1 MLLLGDIIRRHARYR
16 GAKTAYVIGDRRVSY
31 AAFHTRANRVA
42 HVLAAHGVRH
52 GDRVAVLADN
62 DPEYPVLYFAA
73 ARLGAIL
80 VPVNTRLQAMEIRYI
95 LEQSESS
102 VLVYGPE
109 RAAVAAVAARDLE
122 QLRHRFALA
131 DAGDGAPV
139 LDALVQRATE
149 DDPAVRVHEDD
160 PHVMLY
166 TSGTT
171 GDPKGALCS
180 HRAYHLQAGCAQA
193 ANGLTGNDV
202 GVSMFPMFHM
212 GGWAL
217 PLGFWH
223 NGGTAILMRRADP
236 EAMLR
241 AIAGERATYFY
252 AVPTVYSQ
260 MLEAPG
266 FTAYDLSSLRR
277 IGGGTAAMT
286 AEHIRAITDGFG
298 TTSMSIAYGSTETG
312 SVAHLDPPDLFRKPT
327 SVGHPAIGVDAR
339 TIRPDGTDCAAGEAG
354 EIVVRSEFV
363 MCGYW
368 NDPEAT
374 AATIRNGW
382 VHTGDLGA
390 FDDEGFLHIAG
401 RLKEMIKSGGE
412 SICPAEIERTLMGH
426 PKIREVAVLGVP
438 DPRWTETPLAAV
450 VLHDGATMTETEV
463 IEYVRERLAPFK
475 RPRHVRFVD
484 GLPRTASTRQ
494 VQKTLLRELLLPTLR
509 PEATTATRPR

>member
-1 MLLLGDIIRRHARYR
+1 MLLLGDIIRRHARHR
-16 GAKTAYVIGDRRVSY
+16 GAKIAYVIGERRVSY
-31 AAFHTRANRVA
+31 AALDARANRVA

-52 GDRVAVLADN
+52 GDRVAVLASN

-80 VPVNTRLQAMEIRYI
+80 VPVNTRFHAAEVRFI
-95 LEQSESS
+95 LAHSESS
-102 VLVYGPE
+102 ALVYGPE
-109 RAAVAAVAARDLE
+109 CAAVAAEAARNLE
-122 QLRHRFALA
+122 HLRHRFTIA
-131 DAGDGAPV
+131 DAGDGVTV
-139 LDALVQRATE
+139 LDDLVQRAS
-149 DDPAVRVHEDD
+149 DDAPTVRVHEDD

-171 GDPKGALCS
+171 GDPKGVLCS

-193 ANGLTGNDV
+193 ANGLTSDDV

-212 GGWAL
+212 GGWSL

-223 NGGTAILMRRADP
+223 NGGTAILTRRADP
-236 EAMLR
+236 ETLLG

-266 FTAYDLSSLRR
+266 FGAYDLSSLRR

-286 AEHIRAITDGFG
+286 AEHIRAITDRFG
-298 TTSMSIAYGSTETG
+298 TTNMSIAYGSTEAG
-312 SVAHLDPPDLFRKPT
+312 SVGHLDPSDLFRKPT
-327 SVGHPAIGVDAR
+327 SVGRPAIGVDVR
-339 TIRPDGTDCAAGEAG
+339 TIRADGTDCATEEAG

-363 MCGYW
+363 MRGYW

-374 AATIRNGW
+374 AATIRDGW

-390 FDDEGFLHIAG
+390 FDGDGFLHIAG

-412 SICPAEIERTLMGH
+412 NIFPAEIERTLMGH

-450 VLHDGATMTETEV
+450 VLHDGATMTEAEV
-463 IEYVRERLAPFK
+463 IAYVRERLAPFK

-484 GLPRTASTRQ
+484 SLPRTASTRQ
-494 VQKTLLRELLLPTLR
+494 VQKPLLRELLLPTLR